1 MVRVLAGAVLAVAVC
16 TAVCLADEVKGT
28 VKKVE
33 KGKITVT
40 VDGKDTTYIVQK
52 DARILN
58 STTTKAKNG
67 KEREKVTEI
76 SGGLTAVK
84 VGASVSLKVE
94 KEIIGEA
101 EKEVV
106 TQLKVVPAETKK

>member
-1 MVRVLAGAVLAVAVC
+1 MVRVLAGAVLAVAAC

-28 VKKVE
+28 VKKVD
-33 KGKITVT
+33 KAKITVT
-40 VDGKDTTYIVQK
+40 VDGKDTTYPVQK

-76 SGGLTAVK
+76 SGGLAAVK
-84 VGASVSLKVE
+84 VGSTVILKLE
-94 KEIIGEA
+94 KEIVGED
-101 EKEVV
+101 EMEVV
-106 TQLKVVPAETKK
+106 TQ

>member
-1 MVRVLAGAVLAVAVC
+1 MVRVLAAAVLAVAVA
-16 TAVCLADEVKGT
+16 TTVGLAEEVKGT

-33 KGKITVT
+33 KGKVTVT
-40 VDGKDTTYIVQK
+40 VEGKEKTYLVQK

-58 STTTKAKNG
+58 STVTKLKNG

-84 VGASVSLKVE
+84 AGSNVSLTLE
-94 KEIIGEA
+94 KEIIGEE

-106 TQLKVVPAETKK
+106 TQLKVMPSESKK

>member
-1 MVRVLAGAVLAVAVC
+1 MLRLLAGAALAAAAC
-16 TAVCLADEVKGT
+16 TAVCLAEEVKGT

-58 STTTKAKNG
+58 STTTKNKAG
-67 KEREKVTEI
+67 KEKEKVTEI
-76 SGGLTAVK
+76 SAGLSAVK
-84 VGASVSLKVE
+84 TGSTVSLKLE

-101 EKEVV
+101 EKDVV
-106 TQLKVVPAETKK
+106 TQLKVLPGESKK

>member
-1 MVRVLAGAVLAVAVC
+1 MVRLVAASVLAVAVC
-16 TAVCLADEVKGT
+16 TAVCLAEEVKGT

-40 VDGKDTTYIVQK
+40 VEGKDTTYIVQK
-52 DARILN
+52 DARVVN
-58 STTTKAKNG
+58 STVTKLKNG
-67 KEREKVTEI
+67 KEREKVSDI

-84 VGASVSLKVE
+84 VGATVSLKLE

-101 EKEVV
+101 EKDVV
-106 TQLKVVPAETKK
+106 TQVKVTAGESKK

>member
-1 MVRVLAGAVLAVAVC
+1 MDPSLARPANGRNRGGERHPGARPGFTQQGRSSAGPTRGDTIMVRVLAGAVLAVAVC

-58 STTTKAKNG
+58 STTTKA
-67 KEREKVTEI
+67 
-76 SGGLTAVK
+76 
-84 VGASVSLKVE
+84 
-94 KEIIGEA
+94 
-101 EKEVV
+101 
-106 TQLKVVPAETKK
+106 

>member
-1 MVRVLAGAVLAVAVC
+1 MVRVVAASVLAVAVC
-16 TAVCLADEVKGT
+16 AAVCLADEVKGT
-28 VKKVE
+28 VKKVD

-67 KEREKVTEI
+67 KEREKVSEI

-84 VGASVSLKVE
+84 VGSTVSLKLE
-94 KEIIGEA
+94 KEIIGED
-101 EKEVV
+101 EKDVV
-106 TQLKVVPAETKK
+106 TQLKVTAAEPKK